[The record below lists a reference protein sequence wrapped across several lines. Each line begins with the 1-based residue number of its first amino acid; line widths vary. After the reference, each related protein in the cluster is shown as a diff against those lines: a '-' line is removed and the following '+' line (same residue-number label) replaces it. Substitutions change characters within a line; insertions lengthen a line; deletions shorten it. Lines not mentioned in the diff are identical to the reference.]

1 MQTRTVSVTI
11 KIAFIMLIA
20 VLVIVAV
27 PTWFNVYAAASRSQE
42 DSEDV
47 LYSVYNSYRDDVI
60 LQERF
65 VAGIANSLAERAEVK
80 WHLRNDSRDD
90 LLALMEPV
98 FNTLHEQNGIDQLFI
113 YDADGRVVLRAHDP
127 DNHGDFGQKYPIVAD
142 VLARRES
149 AAGTGMDLSGFG
161 VRAVTPIHQGDV
173 FIGMVGVGVN
183 FDAAYIDDLKARKE
197 ADFAIWLT
205 PEPVDVGEFQ
215 AASDDLMHQVGSGE
229 AATDLDHHR
238 AVLRSGTPATHFF
251 QRDADH
257 MAMLLAPLY
266 SYDNTTMGV
275 LEITRSRTA
284 VVDSLQEDQALTIAI
299 AAVLIVLGVILTLAA
314 THIVVLRPLRHLN
327 RVARQQYQGD
337 MDARV
342 TLLPADEFG
351 QLGESFNSLSQKLAQ
366 TLKQQEEAIT
376 SLTVTQSALE
386 DNQRML
392 QAIVDNSTAS
402 IYVKDADSRYLL
414 TSPGFLKQFGLQG
427 GQVTGRIDQDL
438 LNSATAAAIQEH
450 ECAVVKAQ
458 APLEHEETVGGK
470 TYQTLRFP
478 LQDANGVV
486 YGLCGIATDITE
498 RTQMIAVQQQTIREL
513 ASPVIPVLD
522 QIIIMPLIG
531 SIDSTRARDITRDL
545 LAGIS
550 RYDAAVVILDI
561 TGVPFV
567 DSGVAAYL
575 NRTIGAARLKGTHTI
590 LAGIS
595 DAVAETIVDLGI
607 DWRGVETVRDLQTGL
622 LSAMKRINR

>member
-11 KIAFIMLIA
+11 KIAFIVLIT
-20 VLVIVAV
+20 VLVIVAI
-27 PTWFNVYAAASRSQE
+27 PTWFIVRAAATRSQG
-42 DSEDV
+42 DSENA

-65 VAGIANSLAERAEVK
+65 AAGIANSLAERAEVK
-80 WHLRNDSRDD
+80 WHLRNESRDD

-98 FNTLHEQNGIDQLFI
+98 FATLSEQNGIDQLYI
-113 YDADGRVVLRAHDP
+113 YSADGRVMLRAHDP
-127 DNHGDFGQKYPIVAD
+127 DNYGDFGQKYPIVAD

-149 AAGTGMDLSGFG
+149 AAGTGVDLSGFG
-161 VRAVTPIHQGDV
+161 VRAVTPIYQSNE
-173 FIGMVGVGVN
+173 FIGMVAVGVN
-183 FDAAYIDDLKARKE
+183 FDAAYVDDLKARKA

-205 PEPVDVGEFQ
+205 PEPAVEGEFP
-215 AASDDLMHQVGSGE
+215 SG
-229 AATDLDHHR
+229 DLDPHQS
-238 AVLRSGTPATHFF
+238 VLRSGTPTTHFF
-251 QRDADH
+251 RRDADH
-257 MAMLLAPLY
+257 MAMLVAPLY
-266 SYDNTTMGV
+266 SYDDIIIGV
-275 LEITRSRTA
+275 LEITRPRTA
-284 VVDSLQEDQALTIAI
+284 VVESLQEDQTVTLVI
-299 AAVLIVLGVILTLAA
+299 AAILIGLGVMLTMAA

-327 RVARQQYQGD
+327 RVARQQYEGD
-337 MDARV
+337 MDVRV

-351 QLGESFNSLSQKLAQ
+351 QLGQSFNSLSQKLAQ
-366 TLKQQEEAIT
+366 TLKQQEDAII
-376 SLTVTQSALE
+376 SLTATQSALE

-392 QAIVDNSTAS
+392 QAIIDNSSAS
-402 IYVKDADSRYLL
+402 IYVKDADLRYLM
-414 TSPGFLKQFGLQG
+414 TSPGFLKQFGLQAE
-427 GQVTGRIDQDL
+427 QLTGRTDEAL
-438 LNSATAAAIQEH
+438 LDPATAATIREH

-458 APLEHEETVGGK
+458 APLQQEEAISGK

-478 LQDANGVV
+478 LQDASGVV

-498 RTQMIAVQQQTIREL
+498 RTQMIALQQQTIREL

-575 NRTIGAARLKGTHTI
+575 NRSIGAARLKGTHTI